1 MLRQRIHYWSCS
13 KLANLI
19 RGCEKPPYLTMD
31 DWEKWRSEVK
41 AKSPIRYFIAEKLLN
56 RIQDFINFPKD
67 IYNSIRYYIRNRFI
81 TKTHYLKTGLE
92 PGVYHELDERILYG
106 LFNEL
111 VDFVEVEQAWI
122 NYISNDKKYN
132 FKNGRCIES
141 GLDHL
146 KWASGLKY
154 DEDCGIAEGEELYG
168 KPTPQSESASKIL
181 ELYSWWKD
189 RKYRTDPMEA
199 SGWSDYCEKKK
210 IEGLDDKKSR
220 IALEKLT
227 NLEEKYEKE
236 DEDMLIELIKIRKHL
251 WT

>member
-13 KLANLI
+13 KFANLI
-19 RGCEKPPYLTMD
+19 RGCEKPPYLTME

-56 RIQDFINFPKD
+56 KIQDFINFPKD
-67 IYNSIRYYIRNRFI
+67 TYNSIRYYIRNRFI

-168 KPTPQSESASKIL
+168 KPTPQSESALKIL
-181 ELYSWWKD
+181 ELYNWWKD
-189 RKYRTDPMEA
+189 RKYRLDPTEA
-199 SGWSDYCEKKK
+199 SGWSDYCQKKK
-210 IEGLDDKKSR
+210 IEGKNDEESR